1 MKVGIVGFSQSGK
14 STLFQALTGA
24 APDPAAGLKGQVG
37 VAAVEDARLD
47 FLTEMYKPKK
57 RTPAKVDFVDT
68 PGLIRS
74 EKGDNPQRLATLRN
88 ADGLLVVLDG
98 FSGDE
103 GPAEQ
108 LQRFREELMFAD
120 FEVVSNRID
129 KLEAG
134 SKKPRPQAERDRD
147 AKELADL
154 QAIAGRL
161 EAGESVLGLTFNK
174 EIENSLKSFQLFSL
188 KPELVVLNARED
200 RANAPADPKLQS
212 LNPQVVVAAAK
223 LELDLAQLEG
233 DERTMFMDEMGVSE
247 LAKERIIQAAYSVVG
262 LISFL
267 TSGEDEC
274 RAWTIKRDTP
284 AVEAAGKIHS
294 DIQKGFIRAEVV
306 AFDDLK
312 RLGSIKEVRAKG
324 LQRLEGKEY
333 IVQDGDIINFR
344 HNA

>member
-14 STLFQALTGA
+14 STLFQALTGT
-24 APDPAAGLKGQVG
+24 APDPASGLKGQIG
-37 VAAVEDARLD
+37 IAAVEDPRLD
-47 FLTEMYKPKK
+47 FLTAMYNPKK
-57 RTPAKVDFVDT
+57 RTPAKVDFIDT

-98 FSGDE
+98 FSSDE
-103 GPAEQ
+103 SPAVQ
-108 LQRFREELMFAD
+108 LQKFREELLFAD

-129 KLEAG
+129 KLKAG
-134 SKKPRPQAERDRD
+134 SKKPKPQAERDRD

-154 QAIAGRL
+154 ESIASRL
-161 EAGESVLGLTFNK
+161 ESGQSLDGLEFSK
-174 EIENSLKSFQLFSL
+174 EIEIAFKSFQLFSL

-200 RANAPADPKLQS
+200 RANAPADPKLLE

-233 DERTMFMDEMGVSE
+233 DERTMFMEEMGVKE
-247 LAKERIIQAAYSVVG
+247 LAKNRIIQAAYSVVG

-274 RAWTIKRDTP
+274 RAWTIVRNTP

-306 AFDDLK
+306 ACADLE
-312 RLGSIKEVRAKG
+312 RLGSLKEVRAKG

>member
-24 APDPAAGLKGQVG
+24 APDPSAGLKGQIG
-37 VAAVEDARLD
+37 VAAVEDSRLD

-57 RTPAKVDFVDT
+57 RTPTKVDFIDT
-68 PGLIRS
+68 PGLIRG
-74 EKGDNPQRLATLRN
+74 EKADNPQRLATLRN

-98 FSGDE
+98 FSSDE
-103 GPAEQ
+103 SPAGQ
-108 LQRFREELMFAD
+108 LQRFREELLFAD
-120 FEVVSNRID
+120 FEVVSNRIE

-134 SKKPRPQAERDRD
+134 SKKPKPQAERDRD
-147 AKELADL
+147 AKELADFK
-154 QAIAGRL
+154 AMAARL
-161 EAGESVLGLTFNK
+161 EAGETLVGMDLSK
-174 EIENSLKSFQLFSL
+174 ELETSIKSFQLFSL

-200 RANAPADPKLQS
+200 RATAAPDSTLLA
-212 LNPQVVVAAAK
+212 LNSQVVVAAAK

-233 DERTMFMDEMGVSE
+233 DDRTMFMAELGVKE

-267 TSGEDEC
+267 TAGEDEC
-274 RAWTIKRDTP
+274 RAWTIRRNTP

-312 RLGSIKEVRAKG
+312 RLGSMKEVRAKG

-333 IVQDGDIINFR
+333 VVQDGDIINFR
-344 HNA
+344 HNS

>member
-14 STLFQALTGA
+14 STLFQSLTGA
-24 APDPAAGLKGQVG
+24 APDPAAGLKGQIG
-37 VAAVEDARLD
+37 VAAVEDTRLD
-47 FLTEMYKPKK
+47 YLTEMYKPKK
-57 RTPAKVDFVDT
+57 RTPAKVDFIDT

-88 ADGLLVVLDG
+88 ADGLLIVLDG
-98 FSGDE
+98 FSGE
-103 GPAEQ
+103 ESPADQ
-108 LQRFREELMFAD
+108 LRKFREELLFAD
-120 FEVVSNRID
+120 FEVVHNRIE

-134 SKKPRPQAERDRD
+134 SKKPKPQAERDKD
-147 AKELADL
+147 AKELADFK
-154 QAIAGRL
+154 AMAAKL
-161 EAGESVLGLTFNK
+161 EAGESLVGMEFSK
-174 EIENSLKSFQLFSL
+174 DIEIGLKSFQLFSL
-188 KPELVVLNARED
+188 KPEFVVFNARED
-200 RANAPADPKLQS
+200 KATAAADEKLLA

-233 DERTMFMDEMGVSE
+233 DDRTMFMEEMGVKE

-274 RAWTIKRDTP
+274 RAWTIKRQTP

-306 AFDDLK
+306 AFDDLQ
-312 RLGSIKEVRAKG
+312 RLGSMKEVRAKG